1 MVKRE
6 IAVSVVCPK
15 NHLYCANKIFTT
27 SQKKFHM
34 HYVSYLLFD
43 LLNRCI
49 VLHKVVKLLFFLEK
63 NWLGSFHL
71 GNTLNLTYDHM
82 TALLQEVLLG
92 FCLLLINGIKQPC
105 PGIYKGHIMPHWRNN
120 FPSSSPFNAV
130 PKVSHLTEEKVQ
142 LMGVGR
148 LKC

>member
-105 PGIYKGHIMPHWRNN
+105 PGIYKGHIMPHWRKN

-142 LMGVGR
+142 LMGIGR
-148 LKC
+148 LEC